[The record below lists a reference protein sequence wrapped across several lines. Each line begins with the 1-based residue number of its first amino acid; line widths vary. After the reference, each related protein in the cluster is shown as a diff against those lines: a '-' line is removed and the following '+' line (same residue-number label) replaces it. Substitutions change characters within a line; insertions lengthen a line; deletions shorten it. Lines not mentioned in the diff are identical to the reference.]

1 MFFSVSG
8 EHLWCHSTDG
18 GVGPDS
24 VVVITPGRPPRYSTC
39 PRQNPGSRAGLAV
52 GQNHRR
58 ARAHYP
64 FPAAKLADQQ
74 PILMIQ
80 T

>member
-24 VVVITPGRPPRYSTC
+24 VVVITPGRPPPLFNVSETKSKL
-39 PRQNPGSRAGLAV
+39 QSWFG
-52 GQNHRR
+52 RR
-58 ARAHYP
+58 AES
-64 FPAAKLADQQ
+64 
-74 PILMIQ
+74 
-80 T
+80 